1 MPALH
6 TGEIW
11 KLRVDNEFRR
21 VKIVGAAGLAGWWRC
36 VDLATDISVLARQQW
51 FIEQQV
57 KAGRPALQAHKP

>member
-11 KLRVDNEFRR
+11 KLQIDNEFRR
-21 VKIVGAAGLAGWWRC
+21 VKVIGAAGLAGWWRC
-36 VDLATDISVLARQQW
+36 VDLATDISFLARQHW

-57 KAGRPALQAHKP
+57 KAGGSALRAHNP